1 MQKGKSILVT
11 GAAGFIGFHLAK
23 RLLDLGHEVVG
34 LDNLN
39 DYYDVNLKR
48 DRLALLKTSSR
59 FRFNLLDVTDKKG
72 IDTLFTSESFHIVV
86 NLAAQAG
93 VRHSLTHPY
102 TYIDTN
108 VTGFLNILEAC
119 RRNMPEHLVFAS
131 SSSVYGGNQKSPFST
146 RDNVDH
152 PLALYAA
159 SKKANELMAHAYSNL
174 YGIPVT
180 GLRFFSAYGTF
191 GRPDMALFMFTR
203 AILNREPID
212 VYNFG
217 RMRRDF
223 TYVDDIV
230 EGIIGLMQ
238 HVPVENK
245 SWNAVTADPATSWA
259 PYRIFNIGNNA
270 PVELGYFIEVLE
282 QKLGARA
289 IKNFLPMQTGDVSNS
304 ESDIEDLKKLIGF
317 TPRISVETGISLFV
331 DWYRDYYHV

>member
-23 RLLDLGHEVVG
+23 RLLDLGHQVVG

-48 DRLALLKTSSR
+48 DRLALLKTSLR
-59 FRFNLLDVTDKKG
+59 FRFNLLDITDKKG
-72 IDTLFTSESFHIVV
+72 IDTLFASESFHIVV

-119 RRNMPEHLVFAS
+119 RRNMPENLVFAS

-230 EGIIGLMQ
+230 DGIIGLMQ
-238 HVPVENK
+238 HVPVKNN
-245 SWNAVTADPATSWA
+245 SWDAVTADPATSWA

-304 ESDIEDLKKLIGF
+304 ESDIEDLKNLIGF
-317 TPRISVETGISLFV
+317 TPRISVEKGISLFV